1 MAVWG
6 KLSKCCCFPLAG
18 GCTAAAIFHF
28 IACLACI
35 FTSEQNYKVWTVVSS
50 GLLGC
55 LIVLGLILKNF
66 IIFYI
71 VAIFTAINVCFYVV
85 ALVFLIIAL
94 FALTEI
100 SIQSKVFIIF
110 IIFALLLGEA
120 FFLNLYLSICKVFK
134 AGGTGWEFKNY
145 MEIENDM
152 QKEKKKKEK
161 EDAMKHNDYNA

>member
-35 FTSEQNYKVWTVVSS
+35 FTSEQNYKVWTVVS
-50 GLLGC
+50 
-55 LIVLGLILKNF
+55 I
-66 IIFYI
+66 
-71 VAIFTAINVCFYVV
+71 
-85 ALVFLIIAL
+85 
-94 FALTEI
+94 
-100 SIQSKVFIIF
+100 
-110 IIFALLLGEA
+110 GEA